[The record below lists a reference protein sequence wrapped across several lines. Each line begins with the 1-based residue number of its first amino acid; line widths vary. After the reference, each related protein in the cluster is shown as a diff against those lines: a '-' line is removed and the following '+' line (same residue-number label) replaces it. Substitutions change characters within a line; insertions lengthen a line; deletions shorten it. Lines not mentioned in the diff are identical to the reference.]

1 MPELGCDADLPPE
14 GGKSFPSQKF
24 IAQGAVDDGRIKKSN
39 SALHGL
45 MKKPD
50 ALLTRGR
57 LAAVVGHSHDS
68 EAKGR
73 SFQSTGAL
81 AKRPAPGGG
90 KAAVFRRIGTPALC
104 PGNGRRNQ
112 RSRTEQGG
120 HFEKA
125 AAAVRIVFI
134 HAH

>member
-1 MPELGCDADLPPE
+1 
-14 GGKSFPSQKF
+14 
-24 IAQGAVDDGRIKKSN
+24 
-39 SALHGL
+39 

-73 SFQSTGAL
+73 SFQGTGAL

-104 PGNGRRNQ
+104 PGNGRKI
-112 RSRTEQGG
+112 S
-120 HFEKA
+120 
-125 AAAVRIVFI
+125 AAVPNKADILRKRRRPSE
-134 HAH
+134 